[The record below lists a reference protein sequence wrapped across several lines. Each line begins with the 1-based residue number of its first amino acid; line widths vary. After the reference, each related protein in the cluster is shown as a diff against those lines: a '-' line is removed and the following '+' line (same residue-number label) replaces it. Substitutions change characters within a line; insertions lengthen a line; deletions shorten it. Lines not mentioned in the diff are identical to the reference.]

1 MSDRTLL
8 TLADCPLD
16 PIEGW
21 TVAVVGFGNQ
31 GTAQAQNLRDSGFR
45 VVIGADPGRPSR
57 QRAQKAG
64 FDVLPLGAVLSNADL
79 VVLVAPD
86 ELHSGIVAQMIG
98 LDDGVWSAGLA
109 ETSSSGTH
117 AEAASE
123 GVRDEIRTRAWVF
136 SHGFSLVHDP
146 PPIPETHDV
155 FVVAPAG
162 PGVQV
167 RQRYQGGEGVPA
179 LLAVHRDASGVADAR
194 ARAYAAAIGSARA
207 GLLRT
212 TVKDEVDIDLF
223 GEQAVLC
230 GGMNAL
236 TQAAFDTLVSAGYA
250 PEAAYLECVHQL
262 RLTAELVERFGI
274 EGMRRRIS
282 STALYGDLTRGPR
295 IGDEHLRQTF
305 REVLDEVRSGAFA
318 REWLAARRRS
328 PDWSRSAPG
337 QARHASLE
345 DAGRVV
351 RGLWASGED
360 GEAE

>member
-1 MSDRTLL
+1 MSDRTPL
-8 TLADCPLD
+8 TLDDCPLG
-16 PIEGW
+16 PIENW
-21 TVAVVGFGNQ
+21 TVAIVGYGNQ
-31 GTAQAQNLRDSGFR
+31 GAAQAKNLRDSGLH
-45 VVIGADPGRPSR
+45 VVVGADPGRPSR
-57 QRAQKAG
+57 QRAQEAG
-64 FDVLPLGAVLSNADL
+64 FEVLPLGAVLSNVDL

-86 ELHSGIVAQMIG
+86 ELHSGIVAQMLRAPG
-98 LDDGVWSAGLA
+98 TATSASAA
-109 ETSSSGTH
+109 ES
-117 AEAASE
+117 A
-123 GVRDEIRTRAWVF
+123 IRTRAWVL

-146 PPIPETHDV
+146 PPIPDDHDV

-167 RQRYQGGEGVPA
+167 RQRYEVGGGVPA
-179 LLAVHRDASGVADAR
+179 LLAVHRDASGEADAR
-194 ARAYAAAIGSARA
+194 ARAYARAIGAARA
-207 GLLRT
+207 GVLRT

-262 RLTAELVERFGI
+262 RLTAELVESYGI

-295 IGDEHLRQTF
+295 IGNEALRETF
-305 REVLDEVRSGAFA
+305 RQILDEVRSGAFA
-318 REWLAARRRS
+318 KEWLETRRNS
-328 PDWSRSAPG
+328 PDWSRTAPG
-337 QARHASLE
+337 RARHDGLE

-351 RGLWASGED
+351 RGLWGSGGD
-360 GEAE
+360 PNRD